1 VTPKPTTSATPKP
14 TVTPKVTVTPKPTA
28 TPKATNK
35 PSIAPTTDS
44 SKVKVNNLKPGQKI
58 KVTVKIK
65 VK

>member
-1 VTPKPTTSATPKP
+1 VTPKVTATPKPMVTPKP
-14 TVTPKVTVTPKPTA
+14 TVTPKA

-35 PSIAPTTDS
+35 PSIAPTIKS
-44 SKVKVNNLKPGQKI
+44 SKVTVNNLKPGQKI

>member
-1 VTPKPTTSATPKP
+1 VTPKAS
-14 TVTPKVTVTPKPTA
+14 VTPKATA

-35 PSIAPTTDS
+35 PSIAPTIKT
-44 SKVKVNNLKPGQKI
+44 SKVSVNNLKPGQKI

>member
-1 VTPKPTTSATPKP
+1 VTATPKP
-14 TVTPKVTVTPKPTA
+14 TATPKVTVTPKPTA
-28 TPKATNK
+28 KPKVTNK

-58 KVTVKIK
+58 KVTVKVK

>member
-1 VTPKPTTSATPKP
+1 V
-14 TVTPKVTVTPKPTA
+14 

-58 KVTVKIK
+58 KVTVK
-65 VK
+65 VKEK